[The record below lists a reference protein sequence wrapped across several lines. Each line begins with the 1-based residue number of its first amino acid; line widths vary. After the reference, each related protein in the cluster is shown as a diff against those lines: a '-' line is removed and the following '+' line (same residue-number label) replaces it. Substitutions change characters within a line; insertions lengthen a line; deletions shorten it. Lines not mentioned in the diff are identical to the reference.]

1 MRGLGANM
9 KIATEDLNNEIEAL
23 WEDYVQV
30 GLGELSEDAI
40 DLRRELISAFGGER
54 ADVEA

>member
-1 MRGLGANM
+1 M